1 MNKNVADMIR
11 LVKDENIKFV
21 DLRFTDT
28 RGKEQHLSFPAAA
41 LDEDKFRN
49 GHTFDGSSISG
60 WKSIEESDMTLIP
73 DANATYIDPFY
84 EESTLV
90 LRCDVVEP
98 GSGLSYARDP
108 RSLAKRAEQ
117 YLKESGLGD
126 AAYFGPEPE
135 FFIFDSVRWGV
146 EMSGAFVRIDSEEAS
161 WSSGK
166 KFEQG
171 NTGHRPSV
179 KGGYFPVAPV
189 DSFQELRSEIGL
201 ILERIGVP
209 VELHHHEV
217 AGCGQNEVGT
227 KFSTLTQRADWTQ
240 IFKYVVHNVAHSY
253 GKTATFMPKPVVGD
267 NGSGMH
273 VHQSVWKD
281 GRNLFAGEGYAGLQ
295 SSRSTISAALSG
307 TRAL

>member
-98 GSGLSYARDP
+98 GSGLGY
-108 RSLAKRAEQ
+108 
-117 YLKESGLGD
+117 

-171 NTGHRPSV
+171 N
-179 KGGYFPVAPV
+179 
-189 DSFQELRSEIGL
+189 
-201 ILERIGVP
+201 
-209 VELHHHEV
+209 
-217 AGCGQNEVGT
+217 
-227 KFSTLTQRADWTQ
+227 
-240 IFKYVVHNVAHSY
+240 
-253 GKTATFMPKPVVGD
+253 
-267 NGSGMH
+267 
-273 VHQSVWKD
+273 
-281 GRNLFAGEGYAGLQ
+281 
-295 SSRSTISAALSG
+295 
-307 TRAL
+307 